1 MDKTLIEG
9 VDFLFHKFKSL
20 FNISFEPLNSNFILV
35 LEVEVLI
42 IVKELVMR
50 ALHRHNHSVLVE
62 DIKELLLVLC
72 VIDATLRP
80 ISNSLVVVFL
90 ISHLPVLDVL
100 SNCFFIVILR
110 EVKRGVQGRTWKY

>member
-1 MDKTLIEG
+1 
-9 VDFLFHKFKSL
+9 
-20 FNISFEPLNSNFILV
+20 
-35 LEVEVLI
+35 
-42 IVKELVMR
+42 MR
-50 ALHRHNHSVLVE
+50 PLHRHNHSVLVE

-80 ISNSLVVVFL
+80 ISNSLVFVFL

-110 EVKRGVQGRTWKY
+110 EVK